1 MLATTTMATK
11 PVIRFRNYK
20 PNDASLQAKKPTED
34 DLAGQAADG
43 ENGSHAA
50 TAATG
55 MAPSSSMVPAT
66 ATATAGSDVG
76 VDAPAG
82 SKRKR
87 AEEGDVI
94 KRELAQH
101 TEEELNIVPK
111 KPNWD
116 LKSQVEDRIQK
127 LKRRTQRAIVEILRE
142 KLAAESRNDDDDDE

>member
-1 MLATTTMATK
+1 MVAATTA
-11 PVIRFRNYK
+11 
-20 PNDASLQAKKPTED
+20 
-34 DLAGQAADG
+34 
-43 ENGSHAA
+43 AA
-50 TAATG
+50 TFAAG
-55 MAPSSSMVPAT
+55 DLDAA
-66 ATATAGSDVG
+66 
-76 VDAPAG
+76 DAPAG

-87 AEEGDVI
+87 VEEGDVI

-142 KLAAESRNDDDDDE
+142 KLAAESRNDDDE

>member
-1 MLATTTMATK
+1 MATK

-20 PNDASLQAKKPTED
+20 PNDASLQAKKPAED

-43 ENGSHAA
+43 ENGSHAASAAA

-142 KLAAESRNDDDDDE
+142 KLAAESRNDDDDDEY